1 LQSGGLDGGFVFAGV
16 FFFLLNVSIRYIWIL
31 VYTVGWGMNVS
42 SPYVVF
48 SLYGWVGICWR
59 PSVFFSLRLMS
70 QKTED
75 NCKINLSFRV

>member
-48 SLYGWVGICWR
+48 S
-59 PSVFFSLRLMS
+59 
-70 QKTED
+70 
-75 NCKINLSFRV
+75 